1 MTFNRN
7 LEAEAVIKLSEP
19 RGWGPALRKS
29 VSSDVNKSR
38 FERML
43 MNSSTL
49 TAPVSMGSQRLL
61 GRKVLVTGS
70 SKGIGRGIAI
80 RLAEEG
86 ADVVIN
92 YNSDSSGAQEA
103 LAEVEALGRRG
114 AIIKANLGTVAEVRD
129 LVARSAD
136 ALGGLDVLVNNAGIE
151 KHAAFWEVTENDYDA
166 VLNVNLK
173 GVFFSTQ
180 AFVQQC
186 IATRRPGK
194 IVNISSVHEELAFP
208 NFAAYCASK
217 GGVRMLTRTLAV
229 ELGPMGITI
238 NSIAPG
244 AIETPINTK
253 LLNDPVKLNSL
264 VGQIPLGRL
273 GRPTDVAGLAVFLAS
288 SDSDYVTGTTYLIDG
303 GLTVFYQEQ

>member
-1 MTFNRN
+1 
-7 LEAEAVIKLSEP
+7 
-19 RGWGPALRKS
+19 
-29 VSSDVNKSR
+29 
-38 FERML
+38 

-49 TAPVSMGSQRLL
+49 TAQVVTSRDRLL

-92 YNSDSSGAQEA
+92 YNSDPRGAEEA
-103 LAEVEALGRRG
+103 LAEVQALGRRG
-114 AIIKANLGTVAEVRD
+114 AVIRANLGTVSEVRE
-129 LVARSAD
+129 LVVKSAE

-151 KHAAFWEVTENDYDA
+151 KHAAFPDVTENDFDA

-173 GVFFSTQ
+173 GVFFATQ

-186 IATRRPGK
+186 KAAGRPGK

-229 ELGPMGITI
+229 ELGPLGITI

-253 LLNDPVKLNSL
+253 LLNDPVKLQSL
-264 VGQIPLGRL
+264 VRQIPLSRL
-273 GRPTDVAGLAVFLAS
+273 GKPNDVAGLAVFLAS
-288 SDSDYVTGTTYLIDG
+288 RDSDYVTGTTCLIDG
-303 GLTVFYQEQ
+303 GLTVFLSRAIVRHELADPDRLEVGRFHCSIE

>member
-1 MTFNRN
+1 M
-7 LEAEAVIKLSEP
+7 E
-19 RGWGPALRKS
+19 
-29 VSSDVNKSR
+29 
-38 FERML
+38 
-43 MNSSTL
+43 SSTL
-49 TAPVSMGSQRLL
+49 TAPIRTLSDRLL
-61 GRKVLVTGS
+61 GTRVLVTGS
-70 SKGIGRGIAI
+70 SKGIGRGIAT
-80 RLAEEG
+80 RLAQEG

-92 YNSDSSGAQEA
+92 YNSDPAGAEEA
-103 LAEVEALGRRG
+103 LAEVQALGRRG
-114 AIIKANLGTVAEVRD
+114 AMFKANLGSVGDVRD
-129 LVARSAD
+129 LVRKSAD

-151 KHAAFWEVTENDYDA
+151 KHAAFWDVTENDFDA

-173 GVFFSTQ
+173 GVFFATQ

-186 IATRRPGK
+186 RATKQPGK

-229 ELGPMGITI
+229 ELGPLGITI

-244 AIETPINTK
+244 AIETPINSK
-253 LLNDPVKLNSL
+253 LLNDPMKLQSL
-264 VGQIPLGRL
+264 IRQIPLSRL
-273 GRPTDVAGLAVFLAS
+273 GKPADVAGLAVFLAS